1 MSFKLVAQVMEIK
14 VGSPLR
20 KIILIKLADQAN
32 DEGICWP
39 SYETIARACE
49 ISKRS
54 VITHIQILE
63 AQNFLRIEKRYNK
76 DAGKNFSNRY
86 HLTLDKG
93 SANPALVKTTSSS
106 GENPAL
112 GDAADSLGGETVA
125 PEPINEPT
133 KEPVIEPIKERA
145 TKNPEPQIL
154 ETNQSGFAVTEDL
167 EISEKTKTVRSQKA
181 DQVLNWQEPTI
192 ATAKEILFLA
202 GKEFNLTGTEYRMS
216 VEDFKAYYAD
226 QADLGKGL
234 TPRMIQPRFR
244 DWLINDVNKKSRQQP
259 QQTNYQGNNH
269 ANHQSANSQYQ
280 QPKQSSADQ
289 YAAKLAEQRRQRDEA
304 ANNSAYGS
312 HHGNVYDMET
322 HF

>member
-32 DEGICWP
+32 DEGTCWP
-39 SYETIARACE
+39 SYETIAKACE

-54 VITHIQILE
+54 VITHIQVLE
-63 AQNFLRIEKRYNK
+63 DQGFLRIEKRYNK

-93 SANPALVKTTSSS
+93 SANPALVKTTPSS

-112 GDAADSLGGETVA
+112 GDAADSLGGETAA
-125 PEPINEPT
+125 PEPINEPIN
-133 KEPVIEPIKERA
+133 EPVIKPIKERV
-145 TKNPEPQIL
+145 TKNPEPQTL
-154 ETNQSGFAVTEDL
+154 ETNQSGFVVTEDL
-167 EISEKTKTVRSQKA
+167 EISEKAKTVRSQKA

-192 ATAKEILFLA
+192 VAAKEILFLA

-244 DWLINDVNKKSRQQP
+244 DWLINDVNKKSRQQN
-259 QQTNYQGNNH
+259 QTSYQGQN
-269 ANHQSANSQYQ
+269 
-280 QPKQSSADQ
+280 
-289 YAAKLAEQRRQRDEA
+289 R
-304 ANNSAYGS
+304 
-312 HHGNVYDMET
+312 GNVYDMET
-322 HF
+322 PL